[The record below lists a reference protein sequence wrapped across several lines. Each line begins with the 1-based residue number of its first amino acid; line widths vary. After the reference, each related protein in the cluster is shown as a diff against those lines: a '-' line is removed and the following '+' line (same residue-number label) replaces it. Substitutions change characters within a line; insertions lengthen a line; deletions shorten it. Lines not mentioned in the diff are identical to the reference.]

1 MLRRDFAP
9 ERTRAW
15 FGRNNAAVAWLDEG
29 LCHGS
34 LWVTRASGARN
45 GGSAGAQTPRRLTF
59 ARGRFE
65 RSMNGR
71 LATVIYYATAPI
83 RMFGRS
89 ARFRW
94 AVGATC
100 VVAICFAATLWAL
113 NRLGSSDTGLPEA
126 LAILQPPQALQPVTR
141 ASHVIAPVA
150 VALAAIGHSLDTAA
164 PREFAGKN
172 DNPVTQLLGQA
183 EIGLTV
189 ARGTIYTTGQA
200 GALTIITPMNGTIRV
215 TGQIGNTAG
224 KAVGGIGGAIGDLIG
239 GGAVGKQIE
248 TLATKALDQRADFRG
263 NVIVTSRPQITASW
277 RIEPNLAGRLDFG
290 DTGTNIAGIRVN
302 LANEIKP
309 VLDPV
314 VSNQINALQSRLR
327 NDPMIERTARE
338 QWAKM
343 CRSIP
348 LGGEKTGLPPLWLEM
363 RPIRAAAAQPQVD
376 ARNVTITIGVE
387 AETRIVPNETKPNCP
402 FPAQLELV
410 PPMQDG
416 VLAVG
421 VPIDVPFTEL
431 NKLIE
436 PQLKGRHFPD
446 DGSGSVDV
454 EVLRAS
460 ITAAGD
466 RLLISLRVKARE
478 KKSWFGFGTEATVQ
492 IWGKPA
498 LDQQN
503 QILRLTD
510 ISLAVESE
518 AAFGLL
524 GTAARAAIPYLQKAL
539 ADKAMV
545 DLKPFANDART
556 KIAAALTEF
565 QQVGNGVRVD
575 ASVNAVR
582 LTGIEFDANTLR
594 VVAEANGSV
603 KVAVSQ
609 LPGM

>member
-1 MLRRDFAP
+1 
-9 ERTRAW
+9 
-15 FGRNNAAVAWLDEG
+15 
-29 LCHGS
+29 
-34 LWVTRASGARN
+34 
-45 GGSAGAQTPRRLTF
+45 
-59 ARGRFE
+59 
-65 RSMNGR
+65 
-71 LATVIYYATAPI
+71 
-83 RMFGRS
+83 
-89 ARFRW
+89 
-94 AVGATC
+94 
-100 VVAICFAATLWAL
+100 
-113 NRLGSSDTGLPEA
+113 
-126 LAILQPPQALQPVTR
+126 
-141 ASHVIAPVA
+141 
-150 VALAAIGHSLDTAA
+150 
-164 PREFAGKN
+164 
-172 DNPVTQLLGQA
+172 
-183 EIGLTV
+183 
-189 ARGTIYTTGQA
+189 
-200 GALTIITPMNGTIRV
+200 
-215 TGQIGNTAG
+215 
-224 KAVGGIGGAIGDLIG
+224 
-239 GGAVGKQIE
+239 
-248 TLATKALDQRADFRG
+248 
-263 NVIVTSRPQITASW
+263 
-277 RIEPNLAGRLDFG
+277 
-290 DTGTNIAGIRVN
+290 
-302 LANEIKP
+302 
-309 VLDPV
+309 
-314 VSNQINALQSRLR
+314 
-327 NDPMIERTARE
+327 
-338 QWAKM
+338 
-343 CRSIP
+343 
-348 LGGEKTGLPPLWLEM
+348 
-363 RPIRAAAAQPQVD
+363 
-376 ARNVTITIGVE
+376 
-387 AETRIVPNETKPNCP
+387 
-402 FPAQLELV
+402 
-410 PPMQDG
+410 MQDG

-446 DGSGSVDV
+446 DGSGPVDV

-460 ITAAGD
+460 IAAAGD